1 MTIHNKISNL
11 KYQISNFKLSNC
23 SNMKK
28 SSLLI
33 MMALTA
39 IISKGQFNADKD
51 PFMTKSLA
59 GQTIKNIQVQTSGG
73 SIEVT
78 GGTTNNRIDVYVR
91 ANKNGESY
99 SKEELQKRL
108 DEYYELTVKVE
119 NNKLTAIA
127 KQKKNNMDWKKSVS
141 ISFKI
146 YTAPN
151 VSTDLSTSGGSIA
164 ISNISGTQ
172 DFSTSGGSLK
182 VSNVSGKVEGR
193 TSGGSIELTGSKDDI
208 DLSTSGG
215 SINASNSS
223 GKIKLETSG
232 GSLTLSGLK
241 GQINATTSGGSV
253 RGNDIDGALKT
264 HTSGGSIHLEQLDCS
279 LETSTSGGNIDVQLN
294 SLKDFVKI
302 SNSGGN
308 ITLSVPNKAMDLR
321 LSGGKI
327 KTDKLNN
334 FSGSVEEDEI
344 RGKLNGGGIPI
355 TVDAG
360 SGRVSLVLK

>member
-1 MTIHNKISNL
+1 
-11 KYQISNFKLSNC
+11 
-23 SNMKK
+23 
-28 SSLLI
+28 
-33 MMALTA
+33 MALATMV
-39 IISKGQFNADKD
+39 SKAQPNSGKE

-59 GQTIKNIQVQTSGG
+59 GQTIKNIQVETSGG
-73 SIEVT
+73 SIEVA
-78 GGTTNNRIDVYVR
+78 GGTANNRIDVFVQGNR
-91 ANKNGESY
+91 NGEAL

-108 DEYYELTVKVE
+108 DQYYELTVKVE

-164 ISNISGTQ
+164 ISNITGTQ
-172 DFSTSGGSLK
+172 EFTTSGGSLK
-182 VSNVSGKVEGR
+182 VTNVSGKIEGH
-193 TSGGSIELTGSKDDI
+193 TSGGSIDLTGSKDDI
-208 DLSTSGG
+208 DLTTSGG
-215 SINASNSS
+215 SIEASNCS
-223 GKIKLETSG
+223 GKIKLATSG
-232 GSLTLSGLK
+232 GSLKLSGLK

-253 RGNDIDGALKT
+253 HGNDIDGALST
-264 HTSGGSIHLEQLDCS
+264 HTSGGSIHLDGLDCS

-308 ITLSVPNKAMDLR
+308 ITLTLPNKAMDLR

-327 KTDKLNN
+327 KTEKLNN
-334 FSGSVEEDEI
+334 FSGSIEEDEI
-344 RGKLNGGGIPI
+344 RGKLNGGGVPV